1 MQRAIAKPFARA
13 RRRETS
19 TFIKAIVLCE
29 NSIGISPEV
38 RQMPEIDFHRS
49 FHPLTSHP
57 FDREDC
63 GETPPCSALRPY
75 VRCFWD
81 PVV

>member
-1 MQRAIAKPFARA
+1 
-13 RRRETS
+13 
-19 TFIKAIVLCE
+19 
-29 NSIGISPEV
+29 
-38 RQMPEIDFHRS
+38 MPEIDFHRS